1 MKEDSNKEKCPKRFG
16 LWAAFIVGMG
26 CMVLAIAV
34 FDYFQRNGERYGDS
48 SNQPLLQ
55 TATAGMLAADE
66 KSTAPCAWLGIEVQE
81 IDEAIAKQLGLGG
94 NDGVLVTKVVE
105 GSPSD
110 NAGIE
115 RGDVIVRFDRR
126 AIEEVSD
133 LQKII
138 EKLSPGERVQVVL
151 IRKESTERL
160 YVKLESAP
168 ADNLQS
174 IAMEQGIQ
182 QWGMAVAPA
191 AQTVALTSGK
201 PDDVTSGKSDD
212 ITSGNPDNVSGVM
225 VMDVLPGGRA
235 AQTGLQPGDVI
246 SSVNSQPTPDMASFV
261 SAISSTA
268 EGAVFDVSRGAENI
282 YLVAY
287 DREMTEYQNKPA
299 EIPGM

>member
-1 MKEDSNKEKCPKRFG
+1 MKEESNKEKCPKKFG

-26 CMVLAIAV
+26 CMVVAIAV
-34 FDYFQRNGERYGDS
+34 FDYFQRDGTRYGDS
-48 SNQPLLQ
+48 SNQPVLQ

-66 KSTAPCAWLGIEVQE
+66 KSTAPGTWLGIEVQE
-81 IDEAIAKQLGLGG
+81 IDETIAKQLGLGG

-105 GSPSD
+105 RSPAD

-126 AIEEVSD
+126 TIEEVSD
-133 LQKII
+133 LQEVIS
-138 EKLSPGERVQVVL
+138 KLSSGERVQVVL

-174 IAMEQGIQ
+174 IAMEEGIQ

-212 ITSGNPDNVSGVM
+212 ITSGNPDNVSGVV
-225 VMDVLPGGRA
+225 VMDVLPGGMA
-235 AQTGLQPGDVI
+235 AQTGLQPGDII

-261 SAISSTA
+261 SAISSAA
-268 EGAVFDVSRGAENI
+268 EAVFDVSRDAENI

-287 DREMTEYQNKPA
+287 ERDMTEYQNKPDD
-299 EIPGM
+299 IPGM

>member
-1 MKEDSNKEKCPKRFG
+1 M
-16 LWAAFIVGMG
+16 
-26 CMVLAIAV
+26 
-34 FDYFQRNGERYGDS
+34 
-48 SNQPLLQ
+48 
-55 TATAGMLAADE
+55 
-66 KSTAPCAWLGIEVQE
+66 
-81 IDEAIAKQLGLGG
+81 
-94 NDGVLVTKVVE
+94 
-105 GSPSD
+105 
-110 NAGIE
+110 
-115 RGDVIVRFDRR
+115 
-126 AIEEVSD
+126 
-133 LQKII
+133 
-138 EKLSPGERVQVVL
+138 L
-151 IRKESTERL
+151 IRTESTERL

-168 ADNLQS
+168 ANNLQS
-174 IAMEQGIQ
+174 ISMEEGIQ
-182 QWGMAVAPA
+182 QWGMALAPA

-201 PDDVTSGKSDD
+201 PDD

-246 SSVNSQPTPDMASFV
+246 SGVNSQPTPDMASFV

>member
-1 MKEDSNKEKCPKRFG
+1 MKEESNKEKCPKKFG

-26 CMVLAIAV
+26 CMVVAIAV
-34 FDYFQRNGERYGDS
+34 FDYFQRDGTRYGDS
-48 SNQPLLQ
+48 SNQPVLQ
-55 TATAGMLAADE
+55 TAAAGMLAADE
-66 KSTAPCAWLGIEVQE
+66 KSTAPGTWLGIEVQE
-81 IDEAIAKQLGLGG
+81 IDETIAKQLGLGG

-105 GSPSD
+105 GSPAD

-126 AIEEVSD
+126 TIEEVSD
-133 LQKII
+133 LQKVIS
-138 EKLSPGERVQVVL
+138 KLSSGERVQVVL

-168 ADNLQS
+168 VGNLQS
-174 IAMEQGIQ
+174 IAMEEGIQ
-182 QWGMAVAPA
+182 QWGMAVAPT

-212 ITSGNPDNVSGVM
+212 ITSGNPDNVSGVV
-225 VMDVLPGGRA
+225 VMDVLPGGMA
-235 AQTGLQPGDVI
+235 AQTGLQPGDII

-261 SAISSTA
+261 SAISSAA
-268 EGAVFDVSRGAENI
+268 EAVFDVSRDAENI

-287 DREMTEYQNKPA
+287 ERDMTEYQNKPDD
-299 EIPGM
+299 IPGM